1 MNSKRNSVSL
11 TSDHVRGVVRF
22 RTGNLKKPVDKLM
35 LKSPSFSLRS
45 YAYGYRSFSVCVPK
59 LWNSLPFHI
68 KSSPSVDVSSQESF
82 LSNTLF
88 L

>member
-22 RTGNLKKPVDKLM
+22 RTGNLKTPVDKRM
-35 LKSPSFSLRS
+35 LKSRSFSLRS
-45 YAYGYRSFSVCVPK
+45 YGYRSFSVCAPK